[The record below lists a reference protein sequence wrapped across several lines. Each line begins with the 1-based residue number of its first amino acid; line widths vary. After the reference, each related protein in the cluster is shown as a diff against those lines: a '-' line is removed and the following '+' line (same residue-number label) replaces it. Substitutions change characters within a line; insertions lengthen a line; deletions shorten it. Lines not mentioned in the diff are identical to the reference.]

1 MPSDVHP
8 AAGFTGG
15 SDVTGCL
22 SGLVSGGFGA
32 SLCADVAGFP
42 HSLEQS
48 CLDILGSQSKCTSS
62 A

>member
-32 SLCADVAGFP
+32 SVLCGRCWFS
-42 HSLEQS
+42 SLARAKLS
-48 CLDILGSQSKCTSS
+48 
-62 A
+62 